1 MIVKSLSLRRILL
14 LVAASIFLYSAVMLG
29 VYSLVAP
36 RVFVSAKL
44 RELMPRARFLSEQMA
59 MHFIAAPPADIDA
72 LGVDSRQ
79 WGASVYVYNARPSL
93 LASTERHPGQLA
105 YPIDFEA
112 YDALLLG
119 VVGGGEI
126 SELRRM
132 PLSDGGPGRSI
143 DLLVIGLPIVQDGR
157 VLGAVIMMQSLEEII
172 SAMSSLLAAL
182 WFSMLAVLAAV
193 MPLAYLYS
201 RRITLPLRQ
210 MRDVA
215 LRMAAGDFVI
225 RGDDRDLSEVGD
237 LARALNQLSGALGST
252 IADLT
257 HERNQALAIVNALEE
272 GILAVDGNLAVTQAN
287 PAMRSMLKS
296 TGSPLPPE
304 VWQGFRA
311 ALSDGLAANLE
322 IPLGSLSLQ
331 LTITPVGVPRA
342 GVASAIGVFYDQT
355 QARRLEQTRRDY
367 VANVSHELRTPLTA
381 LRAMI
386 EPLRD
391 GLINTDA
398 ARRET
403 YDIILRETM
412 RLARLVDDMLEL
424 SRLQAGHLALEKT
437 HVDIAPLLH
446 DTASIYAA
454 KARETGHLLEL
465 DIVSPLPDVFCN
477 PDRTEQV
484 LVALLNNAFTYTP
497 EGSTIILRA
506 EPMDDHLRVTVEDNG
521 HGIAEEDL
529 PHIFDRF
536 YKADK
541 SHSGTDG
548 TGLGLAI
555 ARELMERLGETIT
568 VTNCKAGGARFSFT
582 LRYQ

>member
-1 MIVKSLSLRRILL
+1 MKKSLSFRRIIL
-14 LVAASIFLYSAVMLG
+14 LVATSIFLYSAIMLG

-36 RVFVSAKL
+36 RVFISAKL

-59 MHFIAAPPADIDA
+59 MHFLATPSVGIDA
-72 LGVDSRQ
+72 LGIDSRQ
-79 WGASVYVYNARPSL
+79 WGASVYVYDARLSL
-93 LASTERHPGQLA
+93 LTSTERYPGQLA
-105 YPIDFEA
+105 YPIDIAA
-112 YDALLLG
+112 YDALLAD
-119 VVGGGEI
+119 VIGGAEV

-132 PLSDGGPGRSI
+132 KGSVDRQGKSV
-143 DLLVIGLPIVQDGR
+143 DLLIIGLPITRNEQ
-157 VLGAVIMMQSLEEII
+157 VLGAVVMMQSLEEII

-215 LRMAAGDFVI
+215 LRMAAGDFII
-225 RGDDRDLSEVGD
+225 RGDDRDLGEVGD
-237 LARALNQLSGALGST
+237 LARAMNQLSGALGNT

-257 HERNQALAIVNALEE
+257 HERNQAMAIVNALEE

-287 PAMRSMLKS
+287 PAMRAMLQS
-296 TGSPLPPE
+296 AGGILPSE
-304 VWQGFRA
+304 VWNGFRA
-311 ALSDGLAANLE
+311 VLAEQLSQKIEISLAN
-322 IPLGSLSLQ
+322 LSLQ
-331 LTITPVGVPRA
+331 LTITPVGIPRA
-342 GVASAIGVFYDQT
+342 GVSGAIGVFYDQT

-381 LRAMI
+381 LRALI

-391 GLINTDA
+391 GLIHTDA
-398 ARRET
+398 ARRDS

-437 HVDIAPLLH
+437 SVNIAPLLH

-454 KARETGHLLEL
+454 KARETGRLLEL
-465 DIVSPLPDVFCN
+465 HIPPLPDVFCN
-477 PDRTEQV
+477 SDRTEQV

-497 EGSTIILRA
+497 ENSTIILRA
-506 EPMDDHLRVTVEDNG
+506 EPMSDHLRVIVEDNG
-521 HGIAEEDL
+521 PGIAEEDL

-541 SHSGTDG
+541 SHSGTEG

-555 ARELMERLGETIT
+555 ARELMEKLGETIT
-568 VTNCKAGGARFSFT
+568 AVNCEAGGARFIFT
-582 LRYQ
+582 LHYQ